1 MEKIWDLLQKI
12 EQKNE
17 NLFLRS
23 ENLQLHRLLMPQKI
37 QVAVNFIF
45 RDFEH
50 AAGGMAV
57 AVLLGPVFFGVNF
70 FVGFVV
76 YYCVAAVGIPVNQI
90 YGTGVKKT
98 VQVHAE
104 GPFCAVEAACFF
116 CSIQVKALPA

>member
-17 NLFLRS
+17 NLFLKS

-37 QVAVNFIF
+37 QVAVNFFF
-45 RDFEH
+45 RYIEH

-90 YGTGVKKT
+90 YGTGKNVT
-98 VQVHAE
+98 VLQHAE
-104 GPFCAVEAACFF
+104 GPLCAVEAADTFALFECF
-116 CSIQVKALPA
+116 S